1 MDHLD
6 VLVVQAKDD
15 VGEGHGSSSEEV
27 RCGKDGIEKT

>member
-15 VGEGHGSSSEEV
+15 GEGRGSSSEEV